1 METQT
6 LMELV
11 DIAEALNE
19 PYEKT
24 DENLQRAAELENL
37 GFVQLAQDILKKV
50 EAKDKRDRITRWG
63 YLCITQE
70 KIEQY
75 LNKKVDLYDAM
86 HPIKA
91 KTVSPSHSDLWE
103 WRPGMFTDPTLLSGR
118 IQMEQALL
126 TGQFF
131 QTQGLG
137 QFIEGPTSRLISD
150 TVKRPICTIKSKP
163 TCRFN
168 SPDGGDIGR
177 YTWTETP
184 LDSYPTLPPEHILGI
199 LKEHQSRKVFDYF
212 TIASVNAVRDPLLLG
227 RINGTEDRFYIAQW
241 GDDVALEDVL

>member
-6 LMELV
+6 LMDLVDTAELV
-11 DIAEALNE
+11 NE

-50 EAKDKRDRITRWG
+50 EAKDKRDRITKWG
-63 YLCITQE
+63 YLCITKE

-75 LNKKVDLYDAM
+75 LNKKVDLYNAQFR
-86 HPIKA
+86 PSKA
-91 KTVSPSHSDLWE
+91 AIVVPAQANPFTSLMDSFLLGGSFQERAGSITAQPMSDFYRYMTSQIMVSPTS
-103 WRPGMFTDPTLLSGR
+103 FIIVPTNPD
-118 IQMEQALL
+118 E
-126 TGQFF
+126 TK
-131 QTQGLG
+131 
-137 QFIEGPTSRLISD
+137 IS
-150 TVKRPICTIKSKP
+150 SKP
-163 TCRFN
+163 TCHYQ
-168 SPDGGDIGR
+168 GGGEVGR
-177 YTWTETP
+177 YIWTEKR
-184 LDSYPTLPPEHILGI
+184 LSSYATLPPEHVLGI

-227 RINGTEDRFYIAQW
+227 RVDGTEDRFYIAQW